1 MDEGKLLLHP
11 LSEGGSEGGN
21 YGKVHLTQRRLASWL
36 LDNQLRD
43 GGWVPTLLYKEGS
56 AHEMTANTP
65 ASCLTES
72 LYEDAMKMS

>member
-43 GGWVPTLLYKEGS
+43 GGWVSTLLYKEGS
-56 AHEMTANTP
+56 AREMTANTP